1 MEVARQKLHRKKT
14 SDVRGQRLNYFFF
27 NFTINSSWNIGGSGQ
42 LRGSAP
48 RCTKAYL
55 SRILKS
61 LRILQQVKNR
71 LSEKCDRSTGT
82 DVSNE

>member
-1 MEVARQKLHRKKT
+1 MKATAFYPRVLLDSPAKPGCSPGR
-14 SDVRGQRLNYFFF
+14 S
-27 NFTINSSWNIGGSGQ
+27 SSWNIGGSGQ